1 MQVSDQL
8 IRILDFKMILMLANM
23 IRINQTK
30 FGATIIPGS
39 ASLIYYV
46 QTLSDN
52 TFFCIF

>member
-8 IRILDFKMILMLANM
+8 IRILDFKMIRMLANM